1 MQQINE
7 KSHYSTIISSLNKE
21 YKKTKIGKTIT
32 PNDIYLL
39 NVVYNFLYNTDLDL
53 SDIELEKLLKIYNT
67 ILHTSNIICNNNYQE
82 IYQMSKKDIFIQAE
96 KDDCNTVP
104 VQPTVTKIYYWQEE
118 SYITTI
124 NDIMLLVDNEGYF
137 TDKLSD
143 TYSNFKN
150 IGKTINYENVGRICF
165 YATESNNYKFVIT
178 DILNNDVTD
187 IFDIVYLPDL
197 NDTLFVSKDFYT
209 PSDIFF
215 KFTQTNTLNDS
226 IFDIEFNN
234 IFQ

>member
-7 KSHYSTIISSLNKE
+7 KSHYSTIVSSLNKE

-39 NVVYNFLYNTDLDL
+39 DIVYNLLQGCCLEL
-53 SDIELEKLLKIYNT
+53 SDIETKQLLKIYNAL
-67 ILHTSNIICNNNYQE
+67 LHTSNIICNNNYQE
-82 IYQMSKKDIFIQAE
+82 IYQMSKQNKFIQAE
-96 KDDCNTVP
+96 KTDCNTIP
-104 VQPTVTKIYYWQEE
+104 VQPVTNNIYYWQEE

-124 NDIMLLVDNEGYF
+124 NNIIPLVDDVEYF
-137 TDKLSD
+137 TNKLYD
-143 TYSNFKN
+143 TYFNFEN
-150 IGKTINYENVGRICF
+150 IGKTINYSYLGRICF
-165 YATESNNYKFVIT
+165 YVEESNDYKFIIT

-187 IFDIVYLPDL
+187 IFDIIYLSNS

-215 KFTQTNTLNDS
+215 KFKQTNILNDS

>member
-21 YKKTKIGKTIT
+21 YKKTKIGKSIT

-39 NVVYNFLYNTDLDL
+39 DVVYNLLQGCCLEL
-53 SDIELEKLLKIYNT
+53 SDIETKKLLKIYNT
-67 ILHTSNIICNNNYQE
+67 VLHTSKIICNNNYQE
-82 IYQMSKKDIFIQAE
+82 IYQMSKKDKFIQAE
-96 KDDCNTVP
+96 KTDCNTIP
-104 VQPTVTKIYYWQEE
+104 LQPTIDKIYYWQEE
-118 SYITTI
+118 LYTTTI
-124 NDIMLLVDNEGYF
+124 DDIIPLTYTEGYF
-137 TDKLSD
+137 TDKLFD
-143 TYSNFKN
+143 TYSNFEN
-150 IGKTINYENVGRICF
+150 IGKTINYEYLGRICF
-165 YATESNNYKFVIT
+165 YATESNDYKFIVT
-178 DILNNDVTD
+178 DILNNDVTN
-187 IFDIVYLPDL
+187 IFDIIYLSDS

-215 KFTQTNTLNDS
+215 KFTQTNVLNDS

>member
-7 KSHYSTIISSLNKE
+7 KSHYSTVISSLSKE

-39 NVVYNFLYNTDLDL
+39 DIVYNLLQECCLDL
-53 SDIELEKLLKIYNT
+53 SDVESKKLLNIYNT
-67 ILHTSNIICNNNYQE
+67 ILYNSKIICNTNYQE
-82 IYQMSKKDIFIQAE
+82 IYQMSKSDKFIQAE
-96 KDDCNTVP
+96 KDDCNTIP
-104 VQPTVTKIYYWQEE
+104 TQPKLTKIYYWQEE
-118 SYITTI
+118 SYLTTI
-124 NDIMLLVDNEGYF
+124 DDIIPLIDDEGYF
-137 TDKLSD
+137 TNKLYD
-143 TYSNFKN
+143 TYSNFEN
-150 IGKTINYENVGRICF
+150 IGKTINYEFLGKICF
-165 YATESNNYKFVIT
+165 YAEESDDKQFIIT

-187 IFDIVYLPDL
+187 IFDITYLSDS

-215 KFTQTNTLNDS
+215 KLMKTTNYNNL

-234 IFQ
+234 TFR

>member
-39 NVVYNFLYNTDLDL
+39 DVVYNFLYNTDLDL
-53 SDIELEKLLKIYNT
+53 SDIEIKKLLKIYNT
-67 ILHTSNIICNNNYQE
+67 LLHTSNVICNNNYQE
-82 IYQMSKKDIFIQAE
+82 VYQMSKKDKFIQAE
-96 KDDCNTVP
+96 KTDCNNTP
-104 VQPTVTKIYYWQEE
+104 IKPTISKIYYWQEE
-118 SYITTI
+118 SYLTTI
-124 NDIMLLVDNEGYF
+124 ENIIPLTYTENYF
-137 TDKLSD
+137 SDKLYD
-143 TYSNFKN
+143 TYSNFEN
-150 IGKTINYENVGRICF
+150 IGKTITYEYLGRICF
-165 YATESNNYKFVIT
+165 YATESNDQKFIIT

-187 IFDIVYLPDL
+187 IFDIVYLSDS

-215 KFTQTNTLNDS
+215 KFTQTNILNDS
-226 IFDIEFNN
+226 IFNIEFNN